1 MVSALVNFFNNEE
14 NTIYVTDE
22 NRSILARAIE
32 YYMLIIEPELN
43 QGSQGDPSPQTLHS
57 AEPISVQPDNDSS
70 GAPER
75 RRTARRRTLEPV
87 APTPNLDLSTVAGRR
102 QALENQPKLME
113 MAEERFYRDLD
124 DMFSS
129 PKRSIN
135 DAVHAY
141 ITKADARQIAA
152 LAMALGL
159 EFDIKKQ
166 TLPEVITSVVNAYNQ
181 RYFSD
186 QGRTMLSR
194 NELVR
199 ADMEELAL
207 DTLHNLYGTD
217 QLNPDFEDY
226 KTGIVDKL
234 TDQQK
239 VALAIYY
246 KIGGDLTKPATL
258 NKLRNKITSEQQA
271 HGLIQPDGSFLYGNR
286 NPLVEDIYFDV
297 MSEFHAEDLRKPE
310 VKAKIAKMVSMR
322 VMQEK
327 LDMIQAKY
335 DEANAPQWYEDLGKL
350 ARVAAPAVLTAMMLT
365 SGWSSYYAAAEA
377 VGAGAFA
384 LLKGWGSLLVASE
397 GFALSTL
404 GYVAATGFFAANTA
418 KHYTKLI
425 NPFGKIKKEHKLEE
439 NLMTTL
445 RGGGKLMTNRA
456 NGELQV
462 SNVNPEAGMQRRQIM
477 DMQKKWKD
485 ERRIIYQTTFNS
497 MKGNAADLNSPS
509 AILKA
514 ISDGVE
520 AVKLENISNLQAVS
534 GAKKAARTELGF
546 SASMMG
552 IPSLLGYAGK
562 KMFT

>member
-1 MVSALVNFFNNEE
+1 
-14 NTIYVTDE
+14 
-22 NRSILARAIE
+22 
-32 YYMLIIEPELN
+32 
-43 QGSQGDPSPQTLHS
+43 
-57 AEPISVQPDNDSS
+57 
-70 GAPER
+70 
-75 RRTARRRTLEPV
+75 
-87 APTPNLDLSTVAGRR
+87 
-102 QALENQPKLME
+102 
-113 MAEERFYRDLD
+113 
-124 DMFSS
+124 
-129 PKRSIN
+129 
-135 DAVHAY
+135 
-141 ITKADARQIAA
+141 
-152 LAMALGL
+152 
-159 EFDIKKQ
+159 
-166 TLPEVITSVVNAYNQ
+166 
-181 RYFSD
+181 
-186 QGRTMLSR
+186 
-194 NELVR
+194 
-199 ADMEELAL
+199 
-207 DTLHNLYGTD
+207 
-217 QLNPDFEDY
+217 
-226 KTGIVDKL
+226 
-234 TDQQK
+234 

-327 LDMIQAKY
+327 LDLIQAKY

-418 KHYTKLI
+418 KHFTKLI

-485 ERRIIYQTTFNS
+485 ERRTIYQTTFNS

-509 AILKA
+509 AIFKA
-514 ISDGVE
+514 IYDGVG
-520 AVKLENISNLQAVS
+520 AVNLGNISNLQAVS
-534 GAKKAARTELGF
+534 AGKTAARTELGF